1 MARRIMIIGAGPAG
15 LAALKVL
22 LETPQVKSGH
32 WIVNSFEAR
41 EKVGGIWNPAEAVDD
56 PPLTPLYDSLTTN
69 IPHPVMAFT
78 SHPFPPSTPIFP
90 PAVTVQTYLED
101 YTSHFNL
108 TPHIQ
113 FNTTVRDITWLNSRN
128 LWSATLSTGQ
138 TVEKREYHTV
148 IVANGHF
155 RKPRYPD
162 TLGLSEW
169 RKAGRT
175 SHSSW
180 YRRPSDLA
188 LTVRK
193 VVVVGNGPSGQD
205 IVAELAEHGITV
217 IHSVLVRS
225 AVSDSDSI
233 KKRGAILR
241 FHPDLST
248 VIFKDGSVETH
259 VDHCILATGYEME
272 FPFLSSKLLPSSS
285 PGVFPNA
292 WIPWNSSYHVFP
304 LAKHIFPFPAE
315 SHFPVG
321 SLAFMGL
328 ILRGTPLSLFE
339 AQARAIAK
347 VFAEPEVLDLE
358 YEKQAILRRHQ
369 ELGDGKQ
376 NTWHKLTEPEAFTYR
391 DELYELA
398 GLDLRVEVWEKE
410 MWLYKVELRREWR
423 ALVTAKESDRWV
435 EGIGLG
441 GKQEWIGLLWRILE
455 RAGVAAKR

>member
-1 MARRIMIIGAGPAG
+1 MARRIMIVGAGPAG

-128 LWSATLSTGQ
+128 LWSATLSTDQ

-217 IHSVLVRS
+217 IHSVLVQS

-285 PGVFPNA
+285 PG
-292 WIPWNSSYHVFP
+292 
-304 LAKHIFPFPAE
+304 
-315 SHFPVG
+315 
-321 SLAFMGL
+321 
-328 ILRGTPLSLFE
+328 
-339 AQARAIAK
+339 

-441 GKQEWIGLLWRILE
+441 GNQEWIALLWRILE
-455 RAGVAAKR
+455 RAGVAAKC